1 MNPAIGIGIVFGA
14 ILAFSIYKTARA
26 VVDLNYTITR
36 FGIYSISKDGVTLRL
51 QIRFTNPRDT
61 YLTVNLVDLAA
72 YLNSNTTTDNNGKLQ
87 VVSRGDLL
95 SQYVDASGFV
105 INPNNFTT
113 KNFKFVVR
121 WADLGRL
128 LFNNAS
134 AVINAFT
141 NSSSLSQVI
150 SAIIGRNVLIYGLVK
165 AENVVVDIASVTNI
179 IDERTA

>member
-1 MNPAIGIGIVFGA
+1 MNPAIGIGIVAGA
-14 ILAFSIYKTARA
+14 VLVYSIYKTARA

-36 FGIYSISKDGVTLRL
+36 FGIYSISKDGITMRL
-51 QIRFTNPRDT
+51 QVRFTNPRDT

-72 YLNSNTTTDNNGKLQ
+72 YLNSTTTTDNDGKL
-87 VVSRGDLL
+87 VVVNRGDLL
-95 SQYVDASGFV
+95 SQYADASGFI

-134 AVINAFT
+134 AIIDAFT

-165 AENVVVDIASVTNI
+165 AENVVINIASVTNI